1 MYCILKNR
9 CPKYDNIPSSCI
21 MVADPNDPNC
31 CQAPQCNNVTAGVQG
46 SITGSGH
53 PPTVNSKYYIGLPY
67 IICASHC
74 KMLQKKYAPYCK
86 MPEKY
91 AYTVKCCY
99 SEVVIQRQS

>member
-1 MYCILKNR
+1 MSVEQLIVSNNNVYILKNR

-53 PPTVNSKYYIGLPY
+53 PPTVNSKYYIGCHILY
-67 IICASHC
+67 VHHI
-74 KMLQKKYAPYCK
+74 
-86 MPEKY
+86 
-91 AYTVKCCY
+91 VKCAEKIC
-99 SEVVIQRQS
+99 SIL